1 MRVRVV
7 CVGVSDGVGDD
18 GLSDDEQFHKAA
30 RQPKVAGPV
39 TETVQCGTARH
50 RAPLSRPN
58 TPVFLIGWHFPAL
71 SARRGVGV
79 MISTVASA
87 AGGTKLA
94 TQGSVGKMRL
104 RRTKETGQRII
115 NIKDE

>member
-1 MRVRVV
+1 M

-18 GLSDDEQFHKAA
+18 GLSDDEQFYKAA
-30 RQPKVAGPV
+30 WQPRVTGPV

-58 TPVFLIGWHFPAL
+58 TPVFLISWHFPAL
-71 SARRGVGV
+71 SARRGVRV

-87 AGGTKLA
+87 AGGTKLTA
-94 TQGSVGKMRL
+94 QGSVGKIRQ
-104 RRTKETGQRII
+104 RRR
-115 NIKDE
+115 KDHQYQG